1 MNEFNTFNEFESSM
15 TLYPSI
21 PIRSIFDIPP
31 QPNLT
36 LRCNWGF
43 RCGGYYDKK
52 IIQLLKIS
60 ELISE
65 INKYHDIWYDEII
78 NRMK

>member
-1 MNEFNTFNEFESSM
+1 MDEYSAFNVFEKSSGF
-15 TLYPSI
+15 YPSY
-21 PIRSIFDIPP
+21 PIQSIFDIPP

-52 IIQLLKIS
+52 IIQRLKTS

-65 INKYHDIWYDEII
+65 INADLDVWY
-78 NRMK
+78 MKLSIG